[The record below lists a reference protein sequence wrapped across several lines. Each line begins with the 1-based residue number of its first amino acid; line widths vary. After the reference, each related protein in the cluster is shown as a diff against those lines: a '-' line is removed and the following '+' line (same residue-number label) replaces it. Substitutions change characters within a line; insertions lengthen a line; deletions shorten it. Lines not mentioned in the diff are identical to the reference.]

1 MLLPKSFIFL
11 IITFFQKS
19 VSENE
24 VNELKSELA
33 KITSAKEEKEKELE
47 LSRLELVKISSEKA
61 EKEKDL
67 ELSKSQLVNIKSVKE
82 EKEQTIQSLTAVME
96 KTKIEVEKTINR
108 YKQLQS
114 ESEVKDKRIAEL
126 AKQLA
131 ERSVAGQ
138 GPSNSQSP
146 VKMKVKGSDDRKH
159 GTVKREKSSDED
171 NQVIIILKTHQI
183 LKKDIFSL
191 GLFSRYK

>member
-1 MLLPKSFIFL
+1 
-11 IITFFQKS
+11 
-19 VSENE
+19 
-24 VNELKSELA
+24 
-33 KITSAKEEKEKELE
+33 
-47 LSRLELVKISSEKA
+47 
-61 EKEKDL
+61 
-67 ELSKSQLVNIKSVKE
+67 LVNIKSVKE
-82 EKEQTIQSLTAVME
+82 EKEQTIESLTAVME
-96 KTKIEVEKTINR
+96 KTKVEVEKTINR

-159 GTVKREKSSDED
+159 GTVKREKSSDGD
-171 NQVIIILKTHQI
+171 NQVIIILKTPNF
-183 LKKDIFSL
+183 K
-191 GLFSRYK
+191 